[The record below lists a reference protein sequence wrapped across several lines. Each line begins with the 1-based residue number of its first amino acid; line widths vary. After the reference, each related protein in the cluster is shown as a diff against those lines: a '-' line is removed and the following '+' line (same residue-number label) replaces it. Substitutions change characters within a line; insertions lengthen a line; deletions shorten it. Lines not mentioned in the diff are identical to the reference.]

1 MDKHLFLDL
10 DEVAA
15 THNVEQRVCE
25 ATKHPANPVLPVGR
39 LDEWDAVRA
48 SVWSVRTVLYD
59 PDDGLFKCWYTG
71 ADQER
76 LRWRRMG
83 YAYSE
88 DGVHWIK
95 PKLGLFEFNG
105 SKDNNICLDML
116 GAVIRDPTE
125 PDPARRFKMV
135 TKDLVGSGPARAAY
149 SPDGI
154 HWTVGPAVDLPALAH
169 GPDIVVLALDEE
181 ATDPDRRYILIWQER
196 VPAAKPGPATVR
208 GKFIAYGPSV
218 EKFTSSPDN
227 PFLDPKDGLEQE
239 NHFLTLDRYG
249 TGWISV
255 YEFGWYV
262 PNGLG
267 VFGQYAADLRLA
279 VSKDGEHFSRICLT
293 DKVIPRGE
301 RGAWDAGFLVI
312 GDRVI
317 VKDDTIYIYYS
328 GQGEDWSLWPPG
340 NYPKEFGGGKSGSVR
355 LTQLGLATL
364 RLDGFTCMQT
374 VDREISGSLETTPLE
389 IEPDTRLNANVA
401 EVIARR
407 SWVDVDVLDAETGE
421 VIPGFSREECVPLAV
436 DNVRAAASWQGAELG
451 ACERRQVRLRFHI
464 HGAARLHAY
473 TLT

>member
-83 YAYSE
+83 YAFSE
-88 DGVHWIK
+88 DGVRWIK
-95 PKLGLFEFNG
+95 PKLGLYEFNG

-154 HWTVGPAVDLPALAH
+154 NWTVGPVVDLPALAH

-218 EKFTSSPDN
+218 EKFTPSPDN

-249 TGWISV
+249 KGWISV

-279 VSKDGEHFSRICLT
+279 VSQDGEHFTRICLT
-293 DKVIPRGE
+293 DKLIPRGE
-301 RGAWDAGFLVI
+301 RGAWGR
-312 GDRVI
+312 RV
-317 VKDDTIYIYYS
+317 
-328 GQGEDWSLWPPG
+328 L
-340 NYPKEFGGGKSGSVR
+340 GGG
-355 LTQLGLATL
+355 
-364 RLDGFTCMQT
+364 
-374 VDREISGSLETTPLE
+374 
-389 IEPDTRLNANVA
+389 
-401 EVIARR
+401 
-407 SWVDVDVLDAETGE
+407 
-421 VIPGFSREECVPLAV
+421 
-436 DNVRAAASWQGAELG
+436 
-451 ACERRQVRLRFHI
+451 
-464 HGAARLHAY
+464 
-473 TLT
+473 